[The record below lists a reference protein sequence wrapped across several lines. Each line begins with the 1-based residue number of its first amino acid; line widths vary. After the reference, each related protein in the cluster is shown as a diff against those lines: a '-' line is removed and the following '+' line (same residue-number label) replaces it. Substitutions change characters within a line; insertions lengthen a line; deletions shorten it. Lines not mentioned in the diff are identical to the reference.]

1 MTMAAVIRAGFRLE
15 KSPPHKRGVYVLL
28 HGHIIAHCNTWNRA
42 IAHLLLV
49 SALDPACYPDLRIS

>member
-1 MTMAAVIRAGFRLE
+1 MTVAAVIRAGFRLE
-15 KSPPHKRGVYVLL
+15 AAPPHLRGVYILL
-28 HGHIIAHCNTWNRA
+28 NGHVIAWASTWPRA